1 MYRCF
6 ERVGGVGSD
15 NYLYFRNLKDYL
27 MKILQLLLQVVI
39 HLTHNQVTLVLK
51 QERNWNLKLKL
62 HMIMEK

>member
-1 MYRCF
+1 
-6 ERVGGVGSD
+6 
-15 NYLYFRNLKDYL
+15 

-51 QERNWNLKLKL
+51 QEWNWNVKLKL